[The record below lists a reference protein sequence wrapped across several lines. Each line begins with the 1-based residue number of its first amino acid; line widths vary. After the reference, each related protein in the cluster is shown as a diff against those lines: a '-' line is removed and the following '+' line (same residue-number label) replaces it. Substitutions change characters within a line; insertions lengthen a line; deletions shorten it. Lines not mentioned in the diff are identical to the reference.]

1 LKLGLATTGG
11 EETGDLE
18 EEDITGALEGTTVD
32 LAIGAAEGAVEGFA
46 VGTLE
51 RTVEGIRVIT
61 GAVVEEATGEAVQ
74 KVRLA

>member
-1 LKLGLATTGG
+1 LKLGLATAGG

-18 EEDITGALEGTTVD
+18 GAVTGALEGTTVD
-32 LAIGAAEGAVEGFA
+32 LAIGTAEGAVEGFA

-51 RTVEGIRVIT
+51 RTVEGMRVIT
-61 GAVVEEATGEAVQ
+61 GAVVEGATGEAVQ